1 MPDRESVP
9 DPIPV
14 LLLFG
19 PTASGKTEVLERLF
33 SSSGAAV
40 PAEVVSADSMQVY
53 RGMDIGTAK
62 PDRDLLSRLP
72 HHLIDIRDIR
82 EQFNVGDFVRL
93 ADEACIDIV
102 RRGRLP
108 VISGGTAFYFRNFLL
123 GLPET
128 PPSDEGVR
136 RELKRRLAEEGP
148 EPLYAELA
156 AADPE
161 SAARI
166 HRNDHYRILRALEV
180 LAVTGR
186 PLSDFSPSKAAEGGD
201 GELPAAR
208 AGGTARPRYRPLTLG
223 LRRPRDELYR
233 RIDRRAARMFA
244 GGLAAELDRLVAA
257 GYGPED
263 PGMRAIGY
271 REFFDEDGRRIG
283 DDAAVEALVA
293 RDSRRYA
300 KRQILFFSSLPG
312 IRWIDADGK
321 TAPADAVR
329 DALESF
335 LQVCPGSAGP

>member
-1 MPDRESVP
+1 MPDRTPVP
-9 DPIPV
+9 DSIPV

-19 PTASGKTEVLERLF
+19 PTASGKTDVLERLF
-33 SSSGAAV
+33 ASADTAI

-62 PDRDLLSRLP
+62 PDRQLLSRLP

-93 ADEACIDIV
+93 ADAACSDIA
-102 RRGRLP
+102 RRGLLP

-123 GLPET
+123 GLPDT

-136 RELKRRLAEEGP
+136 QSLKRRLAAEGP
-148 EPLYAELA
+148 DLLYAELA

-161 SAARI
+161 SAGRI

-180 LAVTGR
+180 YDISGR
-186 PLSDFSPSKAAEGGD
+186 PLSSFSPTEKTDGGDAGFTGRSAAE
-201 GELPAAR
+201 PS
-208 AGGTARPRYRPLTLG
+208 RPCYRTLTLG
-223 LRRPRDELYR
+223 LRRPREELYQ

-244 GGLAAELDRLVAA
+244 DGLSAELDRLVAA

-271 REFFDEDGRRIG
+271 REFFDEDGQRVG
-283 DDAAVEALVA
+283 DDAAVQAQVS

-300 KRQILFFSSLPG
+300 KRQLLFFSSLPG
-312 IRWIDADGK
+312 IRWIDACG
-321 TAPADAVR
+321 TISPADAIREALGAFLSVR
-329 DALESF
+329 PAS
-335 LQVCPGSAGP
+335 SGP